1 MPSLDL
7 TAIDYE
13 YLFDLLFLPACILIV
28 ALSAGIIVNRFV
40 NNYIAQHTE
49 SFYPEDDN
57 VTGNLKTVFIN
68 ALRGVP
74 ISFCLVAGIYW
85 IVNTVNLPP
94 SVVKIF
100 SYILFTVNAFTLTR
114 VLARGISGFVT
125 LQLNKGGQLPKT
137 SLLNNILNVI
147 IYAMGIIIIL
157 QYYGISV
164 TPIIT
169 AMGVGGMAV
178 ALGMQETL
186 ANIFSGV
193 HLIISKQLRLN
204 DYIRLSSGEEGQVT
218 DITWRFTTITSL
230 LGNVVVIPNQK
241 LASAVIT
248 NYNMPI
254 KDITVRVTVG
264 VSYDSDLQ
272 KVEDVT
278 LDVANKV
285 AQKMRD
291 TGKSIA
297 GDLPPAVR
305 FHTFGDS
312 SINFDVFL
320 HSSQFNHQAELKHE
334 FIKALTARYRQE
346 GIEIPFPI
354 RTIITNREER

>member
-74 ISFCLVAGIYW
+74 ISFCLVVGIYW

-285 AQKMRD
+285 AQKHRR
-291 TGKSIA
+291 
-297 GDLPPAVR
+297 R
-305 FHTFGDS
+305 F
-312 SINFDVFL
+312 
-320 HSSQFNHQAELKHE
+320 APC
-334 FIKALTARYRQE
+334 R
-346 GIEIPFPI
+346 PFSHF
-354 RTIITNREER
+354 RRLLDKF

>member
-1 MPSLDL
+1 MSIF
-7 TAIDYE
+7 TE
-13 YLFDLLFLPACILIV
+13 LFSFGWEKVIEVLFLPVCILIV
-28 ALSAGIIVNRFV
+28 ALTVGIIVNRFV
-40 NNYIAQHTE
+40 NRRIAE
-49 SFYPEDDN
+49 YAERYDDDD
-57 VTGNLKTVFIN
+57 VEENLKSVFVN
-68 ALRGVP
+68 ALKGVP

-85 IVNTVNLPP
+85 IVNTVSLPP

-100 SYILFTVNAFTLTR
+100 SYVLFTINAFTLTR

-125 LQLNKGGQLPKT
+125 LRLNRGGQLPKT
-137 SLLNNILNVI
+137 SLLNNILNCI

-169 AMGVGGMAV
+169 AMGVGGMAL
-178 ALGMQETL
+178 ALGLQETL
-186 ANIFSGV
+186 ANIFSGI

-204 DYIRLSSGEEGQVT
+204 DYIRLSSGEEGQVS
-218 DITWRFTTITSL
+218 DITWRFTTITSV

-241 LASAVIT
+241 LAGAIIT
-248 NYNMPI
+248 NYNLPI

-264 VSYDSDLQ
+264 VAYDSDLQ
-272 KVEDVT
+272 RVEEVT
-278 LDVANKV
+278 LEVANEV
-285 AQKMRD
+285 ARKMKD
-291 TGKSIA
+291 KGKHIA
-297 GDLPPAVR
+297 GELPPAVR
-305 FHTFGDS
+305 FHTFGES

-334 FIKALTARYRQE
+334 FIKALTKRYRAE

-354 RTIITNREER
+354 RTIVNEK